1 MTCVTRDNRL
11 TSHYAGRFQ
20 TVKQMEEKK
29 QNNEGIRS
37 MMAGPEQTENE
48 KKISAALDKVAQ
60 KHGIE
65 SPTAV
70 ALAYVMAKAP
80 YVFPIVGG

>member
-1 MTCVTRDNRL
+1 LYDPRHSTNPL
-11 TSHYAGRFQ
+11 FAGRFQ